1 MDDRDVEGNKS
12 PFRFPWADMK
22 ERLDSDD
29 ADWSRHIYFKDDG
42 GYISKTLGAHAE
54 KVKAGKKSEARRET
68 LSYVYHVQS
77 GSGRTEIEL
86 FSGEKKTVEWG
97 KSDTFA
103 VPAWSRISHEAD
115 GGQDAYLFVLSDMPI
130 VESLDM
136 YVKE

>member
-1 MDDRDVEGNKS
+1 MNDRDVEGNKS

-29 ADWSRHIYFKDDG
+29 ADCSRHIYRKNDG
-42 GYISKTLGAHAE
+42 GYISGTLGAHAE
-54 KVKAGKKSEARRET
+54 KVKAGKKSEPRRET

-77 GSGRTEIEL
+77 GSGRTEITL
-86 FSGEKKTVEWG
+86 FDGETKTVEWG

-103 VPAWSRISHEAD
+103 VPSWSRIVHEVD
-115 GGQDAYLFVLSDMPI
+115 GEQDAYFFVLSDMPI
-130 VESLDM
+130 MESLDM